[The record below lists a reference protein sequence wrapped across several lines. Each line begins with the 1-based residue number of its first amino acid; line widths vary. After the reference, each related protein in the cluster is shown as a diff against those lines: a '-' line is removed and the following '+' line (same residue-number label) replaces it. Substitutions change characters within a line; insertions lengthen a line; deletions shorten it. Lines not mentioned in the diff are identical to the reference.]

1 MAEELEF
8 DDSKYKS
15 VYEKKIAFKKY
26 LTQKQPKAPG
36 KPIRTVI
43 VHDALF
49 DGDMKQA
56 GALQDL
62 LEEYAEGFVDYVKAH
77 NPEVA
82 EKLVI
87 EQTQAA
93 IPFKTERRGL
103 TGSLEE
109 IVFRGSRG
117 KNFNPD
123 RAPIPKDTPAGVK
136 QKLYSYRQFLENK
149 GLARAKIET
158 MLEDRKNNLIEQL
171 MENQMRSVGD
181 YGE

>member
-1 MAEELEF
+1 MAEEKA
-8 DDSKYKS
+8 SKLIKVS
-15 VYEKKIAFKKY
+15 TKPRDVKRTVKLDLGFLK
-26 LTQKQPKAPG
+26 QKG

-56 GALQDL
+56 AALQDL

-82 EKLVI
+82 AKFVI

-149 GLARAKIET
+149 GLAKAKIEI
-158 MLEDRKNNLIEQL
+158 MLEDRKNKLIEQL

-181 YGE
+181 YGD